1 MSNARTYHLLKGCLI
16 PILLAVFSTSAS
28 AQLSK
33 TIYKTVVT
41 NDTLVA
47 MGNRDFMFNTIN
59 VTNLTAEKISI
70 IVNVYPP
77 EGWDMV
83 TQKLVTLNIEPNGN
97 TSLPIRLVPTKSKT
111 AVWQTVRVEYRLN
124 DGIEKLVDTFRVR
137 VKEFTKFKATL
148 PLSSYSLPGY
158 EKNIKFPVQIKN
170 TGNTAQHFTA
180 KFSNAFLQLDYKKE
194 LVLEPMQDTTF
205 FIPLHINERQ
215 WNALRREEIKV
226 QIGVDGGETMNMMQL
241 ITRIGSS
248 LKDNSSAY
256 LDMPLQLEVGS
267 TYQGGDDIQY
277 YGALHGS
284 VDLAAQEK
292 IAFDLRSKTL
302 SKGQAADNS
311 IMRIEYMG
319 QKWNA
324 SAGNV
329 NELTD
334 FYMDGYGAKLGRSWM
349 QQRDNIGVYG
359 MFKSRAGDSKLAGL
373 NYQYGGFHP
382 NIKINGNA
390 TANFDNEHKL
400 NSYLYKQGGEWKI
413 GEDGKFIVNG
423 GVGMEQ
429 SLANLVNSDK
439 NTQIGTSV
447 GYNFNIEKKH
457 FAAIS
462 NLQLNS
468 NAYPGIFKG
477 QRLQNHDVRAIF
489 GKVFFGGFYETSLRK
504 ANFYQ
509 DTTYFS
515 DVFNLKTQT
524 YGARVGVGFKG
535 TNLMLSAANQ
545 LQINSDTGIHA
556 QYRFQYLNL
565 NASVSPFKHFF
576 LTVNSYYG
584 VGTIPGMEAATS
596 VTINSNQGSMQ
607 YRWISIAARYDNG
620 PYYYHEYIAYIKN
633 PEEYKRIIIGPALD
647 LSLFK
652 KSLNIRSQLN
662 YAKTIPGNTETSN
675 LLSNIMYTSNKH
687 GFDFSVIGIIP
698 IKQVQ
703 ATPYVSASVRVRLHT
718 PFVLVRKY
726 YNMKLVLFKDANN
739 DGEMNPGEEPI
750 EGQMLAI
757 KGSRFITD
765 DRGVALF
772 KNVDKSEEGYKVDFG
787 FASKIRGWVPSGGP
801 VQIMKVTGN
810 KTFFVPYKA
819 SKILNGQLRLEIDDK
834 SNLSFKLSNIKVTA
848 KIVSQADT
856 ITYSTLT
863 QENGEFYFN
872 LPGGMYTIELSPL
885 AFDDNFRPTAFSQQ
899 ADLINNSEK
908 MLYFDIK
915 QRKRSINIKK
925 RD

>member
-1 MSNARTYHLLKGCLI
+1 MRKTLTYQFLKVCVL
-16 PILLAVFSTSAS
+16 PILLVVFSTAAK

-33 TIYKTVVT
+33 SIYKTVVT

-47 MGNRDFMFNTIN
+47 MGNRDFMFNNIN

-70 IVNVYPP
+70 IVNIYAP

-97 TSLPIRLVPTKSKT
+97 TSLPIRLVPTKSKS
-111 AVWQTVRVEYRLN
+111 AAWQTVRVEYRLN
-124 DGIEKLVDTFRVR
+124 DGIEKLIDTFRVR

-170 TGNTAQHFTA
+170 TGNTPQHFTA
-180 KFSNAFLQLDYKKE
+180 RFSNPFLQLDYKKE
-194 LVLEPMQDTTF
+194 LLLEPSQDTTF
-205 FIPLHINERQ
+205 YIPLHINERQ
-215 WNALRREEIKV
+215 WSALRREEIKV
-226 QIGVDGGETMNMMQL
+226 QIGVEGGETMNMMQL

-267 TYQGGDDIQY
+267 TYQGNDDIQY

-284 VDLAAQEK
+284 VDLTHQDK
-292 IAFDLRSKTL
+292 VAFDLRSKTL

-311 IMRIEYMG
+311 IMRIEYTG
-319 QKWNA
+319 QKWSA

-349 QQRDNIGVYG
+349 QQRDNVGVYG
-359 MFKSRAGDSKLAGL
+359 MFKSRAGDSKLAGF
-373 NYQYGGFHP
+373 NYLYGGLHP

-413 GEDGKFIVNG
+413 GEDGKLLVSG

-429 SLANLVNSDK
+429 SLAALVNSDK

-457 FAAIS
+457 FAALS
-462 NLQLNS
+462 TLQLNS

-477 QRLQNHDVRAIF
+477 QRLQNHDLRAKF

-515 DVFNLKTQT
+515 DVFNLKTET
-524 YGARVGVGFKG
+524 YGARAGVGFKS

-545 LQINSDTGIHA
+545 LQINSDTGVHA

-576 LTVNSYYG
+576 LTINSYYG
-584 VGTIPGMEAATS
+584 VGTIPGSESTTA
-596 VTINSNQGSMQ
+596 VTINSNQASMQ
-607 YRWISIAARYDNG
+607 YRWISVAARYDDG
-620 PYYYHEYIAYIKN
+620 PYYYHEYIAYLKN

-652 KSLNIRSQLN
+652 KTLNIRSQLN

-675 LLSNIMYTSNKH
+675 LLTNIMYTSNKH
-687 GFDFSVIGIIP
+687 GFDFAVIGILP

-718 PFVLVRKY
+718 PFVAIRKY

-765 DRGVALF
+765 DRGIALF

-801 VQIMKVTGN
+801 VQTMKLTGN
-810 KTFFVPYKA
+810 KTFFIPYKA

-834 SNLSFKLSNIKVTA
+834 SNLTFKLSNIKVTA

-885 AFDDNFRPTAFSQQ
+885 AFDDNFRPTSFTQQ

-908 MLYFDIK
+908 MIYFDIK

-925 RD
+925 RE